1 MDIALNVQYGRDDQL
16 IFAQQL
22 GVEQVVMTVE
32 NYGEEVLA
40 MAKNRVE
47 KSALKLAGL
56 EGLVLADVEAAS
68 AVVRAAGAVGIGL
81 VSVGQTAVDA
91 REPVGRG
98 EAMAGRRSG
107 PAVNASAVASV
118 LTAANEAGVQLALAG
133 DVPGAGVDLDLA
145 ELGGTDPVAIING
158 YGDRLLMVRVGN
170 VSADRE
176 AFLNEGEIDLPSTL
190 LALKRVGFVGPVR
203 AGLPPG
209 MVGDTEWGHK
219 GRAYDLGYLKAVLQ
233 AIASL

>member
-22 GVEQVVMTVE
+22 GVEQVVMTVD

-40 MAKNRVE
+40 KAKNRVE

-56 EGLVLADVEAAS
+56 EGLVLA
-68 AVVRAAGAVGIGL
+68 
-81 VSVGQTAVDA
+81 
-91 REPVGRG
+91 
-98 EAMAGRRSG
+98 
-107 PAVNASAVASV
+107 
-118 LTAANEAGVQLALAG
+118 G

-145 ELGGTDPVAIING
+145 ELDGTDPVAIING

-170 VSADRE
+170 VSAGRE